1 MNSAQQR
8 ALSRLTPEERRS
20 LELPDRIMYIRDVE
34 AELFSKIDL
43 RNGLKEQ
50 RPLDTITI
58 EELTKRIDHLQSVY
72 AGYCV

>member
-8 ALSRLTPEERRS
+8 ALSRLTPEERRY
-20 LELPDRIMYIRDVE
+20 LELPDRTMYIRDVE

-43 RNGLKEQ
+43 RQKLKEQ
-50 RPLDTITI
+50 RPLDTIAI